1 MMAKGRAGVGRQFS
15 RNVNDLFGEDG
26 WIMKVMKE
34 ATNKLGQ

>member
-1 MMAKGRAGVGRQFS
+1 MGSFPETY
-15 RNVNDLFGEDG
+15 NDLFAQDG